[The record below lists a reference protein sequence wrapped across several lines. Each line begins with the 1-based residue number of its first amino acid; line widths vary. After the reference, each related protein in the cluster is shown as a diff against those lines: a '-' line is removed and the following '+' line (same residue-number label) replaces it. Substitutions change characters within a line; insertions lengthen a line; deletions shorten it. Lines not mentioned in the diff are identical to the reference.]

1 MAIPIKRG
9 EPGSQVSEWFPLSN
23 KVTVTQAP
31 KIPILNPH
39 GLPVRHT
46 LHSTAITNATTT
58 GSVITFTAQNRFIA
72 GQTVTIDSAIT
83 TGSYT
88 VASATT
94 TQFTINSALSILSTG
109 GTAVLTTSPIIPSK
123 VTWLWAVCV
132 GAGSSGS
139 SGGLTTGW
147 ALAGS
152 NYVIGMPTGSG
163 ATLAGTYTRYGHI
176 MAGSLATLGGG
187 GTSALGAGINY
198 WGQPGG
204 AVTSASGTVVF
215 NGAGGGGGITN
226 TTTATTGLN
235 GGNGISGGNGQSIS
249 AGNSAGTTFTGG
261 NGGNGFVGGSGGGV
275 SVTAGTTVGG
285 NGGNGC
291 GIDGTIYTG
300 SAGNSSNTT
309 AGGGGGAGIAGDG
322 ILSGTA
328 GRPGIGGLGGGAGGV
343 SITLINPSIGTGG
356 GGLIYL
362 CY

>member
-46 LHSTAITNATTT
+46 LHSTVITNATTT

-72 GQTVTIDSAIT
+72 GQTVTIALSIT
-83 TGSYT
+83 AGSYT

-94 TQFTINSALSILSTG
+94 TQFTINSALSITTTN
-109 GTAVLTTSPIIPSK
+109 GTAVLTTAPVIPSG

-132 GAGSSGS
+132 GAGSAGY
-139 SGGLTTGW
+139 SGGVTAGW

-152 NYVIGMPTGSG
+152 NYVIGIPVGSG
-163 ATLAGTYTRYGHI
+163 ASLAGLYTRYGHI

-204 AVTSASGTVVF
+204 DVTSASGTVVF
-215 NGAGGGGGITN
+215 NGAGGGGGIASTS
-226 TTTATTGLN
+226 TATTGLN
-235 GGNGISGGNGQSIS
+235 GGNGISGGNGQIVTTT
-249 AGNSAGTTFTGG
+249 GTTTAG
-261 NGGNGFVGGSGGGV
+261 NGGNGFVGGAGGNC
-275 SVTAGTTVGG
+275 TTTGLRQGG
-285 NGGNGC
+285 NGGNGF
-291 GIDGTIYTG
+291 GIDGTIYVGGT
-300 SAGNSSNTT
+300 GNSGTNTN
-309 AGGGGGAGIAGDG
+309 GNGGGGAGIAGNG
-322 ILSGTA
+322 LNPTSNA
-328 GRPGIGGLGGGAGGV
+328 GVGGLGGGAGGLGNSFGPYV
-343 SITLINPSIGTGG
+343 SLGG